1 MKRFLYKEHTRRN
14 LPHWH
19 PPGTTLFVTFRL
31 AHAVPNPILRARY
44 SEKLWLEEETSRI
57 ANLRLPDDSPEM
69 MAHRARLQHL
79 HRRWFSRFEKIL
91 HKLECGEAWLKD
103 EAIAAIVAEALH
115 KRDRVV
121 YRLDAFCIMPNH
133 VHVVFAPHL
142 IGEELDEVLTPGQAK
157 FVSDHPSLG
166 QIMQSLKGW
175 TARKANA
182 VLQRGGPFWE
192 SESYD
197 HVVRNEEEFFRIVAY
212 VLNNPVKAGLVRD
225 WRDWKWTYL
234 RPTIRRDAC

>member
-1 MKRFLYKEHTRRN
+1 
-14 LPHWH
+14 
-19 PPGTTLFVTFRL
+19 
-31 AHAVPNPILRARY
+31 
-44 SEKLWLEEETSRI
+44 
-57 ANLRLPDDSPEM
+57 M